1 MLKLRSVGQ
10 IEHGE
15 YAYEDATIASEIK
28 NGAFGTVTG
37 GAFATAAT
45 ATKAVMNEEV
55 GDDAYMDIYKIPSGS
70 HVKVADLTKIKT
82 FEAYG
87 HPLPATYAKDNKLVS
102 KADGTLEVKA
112 SATAPYF
119 KVDEVIYVSGL
130 PVGAVLTIVTA

>member
-28 NGAFGTVTG
+28 NGSFGTVTG

-55 GDDAYMDIYKIPSGS
+55 GDDAYMDEYKIQSGS